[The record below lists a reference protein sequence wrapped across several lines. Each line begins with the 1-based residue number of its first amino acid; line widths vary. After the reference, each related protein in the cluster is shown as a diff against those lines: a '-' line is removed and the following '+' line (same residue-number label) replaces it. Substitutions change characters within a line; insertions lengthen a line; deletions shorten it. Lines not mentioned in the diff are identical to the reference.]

1 MSFKKFSALQDA
13 LSNDKPAD
21 KSKDAPAADLPVVQ
35 PENTPA
41 KARLAPKS

>member
-21 KSKDAPAADLPVVQ
+21 KSKDAPAVAQ
-35 PENTPA
+35 PEKAPA
-41 KARLAPKS
+41 KATLAPKS